1 MNNKEMERELISIP
15 CLDPGFVQASDACEK
30 WLKTYNTPNYRN
42 SLFFNG
48 PLLLYSTANF
58 VEHSDIKRTT
68 TPNIFKNKVKKV
80 ILNFQGEEESIEWKV
95 DNFAL
100 YKCKG
105 LRAGSTKRNAF
116 KLEKIFLR
124 FYCYF
129 MS

>member
-1 MNNKEMERELISIP
+1 MAKNSP
-15 CLDPGFVQASDACEK
+15 
-30 WLKTYNTPNYRN
+30 TYRN

-68 TPNIFKNKVKKV
+68 TTKIFKNKLKKV
-80 ILNFQGEEESIEWKV
+80 ILDCRLSRGRRKHRMEV

-105 LRAGSTKRNAF
+105 LRDGSTKRNAF
-116 KLEKIFLR
+116 KIEKIFLR